1 MFNLQNVIT
10 AYAALVTAFFLWSFF
25 RTQVSLRGRVD
36 ALEQDMS
43 RSFENIYRHIDDTV
57 QQQQNDLKEA
67 RAEINADID
76 SVYRSLDRVENDKC
90 VYSGKQ
96 K

>member
-67 RAEINADID
+67 KAEIHADID
-76 SVYRSLDRVENDKC
+76 AVYRSLDRVENDKYI
-90 VYSGKQ
+90 YSGKQ